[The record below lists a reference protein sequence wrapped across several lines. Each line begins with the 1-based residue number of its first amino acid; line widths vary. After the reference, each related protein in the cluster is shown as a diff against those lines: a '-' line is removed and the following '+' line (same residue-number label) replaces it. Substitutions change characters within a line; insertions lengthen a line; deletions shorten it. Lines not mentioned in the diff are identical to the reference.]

1 MSELIPGTEYGPL
14 DNPNFE
20 FAWRRG
26 YLEAHLLSD
35 LGKKRQ
41 NNEDACI
48 MCAPKNPDL
57 AVERGLLFSVADG
70 MGGASAGEYAS
81 RMALLTLSHE
91 YYARPFESVP
101 VSLRAAVECANAKIH
116 EEAESNLAYAGMGT
130 TVSAAVVLGDWLYIA
145 QVGDSRV
152 YLLRERSGIHQ
163 LTDDHSLVEEQV
175 RSGLISPEE
184 AKNHSLKN
192 LITRAVGIKAQV
204 SVDLFSLR
212 MQQGDTLL
220 ICSDGLSNMVTDSQ
234 ISTTLS
240 GADLKVATH
249 RLIENALDGG
259 GTDNVTAVT
268 IRVVDA
274 PPRTEQQGG
283 AKEIAIQSNGF
294 FSRLRKL
301 FY

>member
-1 MSELIPGTEYGPL
+1 MSELIPGTEFGPT
-14 DNPNFE
+14 DGPNFAY
-20 FAWRRG
+20 AWQRG

-35 LGKKRQ
+35 MGKKRQ

-81 RMALLTLSHE
+81 RMALQTLAKE
-91 YYARPFESVP
+91 YYGSHFESVP
-101 VSLRAAVECANAKIH
+101 ITLRAAVEQANARIH
-116 EEAESNLAYAGMGT
+116 EESESNLAYSGMGT
-130 TVSAAVVLGDWLYIA
+130 TVSATVVLGDWLYIA

-152 YLLRERSGIHQ
+152 YLLRERSGIRQ

-175 RSGLISPEE
+175 RSGMISAEE

-192 LITRAVGIKAQV
+192 LITRAVGIKPQV

-212 MQQGDTLL
+212 VQQGDTLL
-220 ICSDGLSNMVTDSQ
+220 ICSDGLSNMVSDDE

-240 GADLKVATH
+240 AGNLKEATE

-259 GTDNVTAVT
+259 GTDNITAIT
-268 IRVVDA
+268 IRIVDA
-274 PPRTEQQGG
+274 PPKTDQQSG
-283 AKEIAIQSNGF
+283 AREIAIQSNGF

-301 FY
+301 FS